1 MKKYKSGGI
10 TKAKSAMNTTKQ
22 KTSGG
27 IPKAK
32 TASNTQKY
40 TKKSKSC

>member
-10 TKAKSAMNTTKQ
+10 VKAKTAMNTTKQ
-22 KTSGG
+22 STKGG
-27 IPKAK
+27 ISK
-32 TASNTQKY
+32 TNSVTNTKKY